1 VSTRVVLVFGAL
13 GVSVAVTL
21 VFGALGVDVLVV
33 FGLAIVLVPFFS
45 SLNALL
51 NCLRPDLLC
60 QVNLIVLALF
70 TGMINNN
77 FTIFVLLNSVLFSSS
92 FNNFTHSNPI
102 GPPPPPIKPPVIAE
116 LPEPTGLYSG
126 IPPPPTY
133 NFLGL
138 GVGFGFGVS
147 FSFGVGV
154 GFANA
159 EGGIGSGIP
168 SALIDH

>member
-1 VSTRVVLVFGAL
+1 M
-13 GVSVAVTL
+13 
-21 VFGALGVDVLVV
+21 
-33 FGLAIVLVPFFS
+33 PFFS

-51 NCLRPDLLC
+51 NCLRPGLLC

-92 FNNFTHSNPI
+92 FNNFTHSNPNI
-102 GPPPPPIKPPVIAE
+102 ALLLPPEIPPTAAE

-126 IPPPPTY
+126 IPPLPTY

-138 GVGFGFGVS
+138 GVGFGVS
-147 FSFGVGV
+147 FDVGVGV

>member
-1 VSTRVVLVFGAL
+1 
-13 GVSVAVTL
+13 
-21 VFGALGVDVLVV
+21 
-33 FGLAIVLVPFFS
+33 
-45 SLNALL
+45 
-51 NCLRPDLLC
+51 
-60 QVNLIVLALF
+60 
-70 TGMINNN
+70 MINNN

-92 FNNFTHSNPI
+92 FDNFTHSNPNI
-102 GPPPPPIKPPVIAE
+102 APPPPPEIPPTAAE

-126 IPPPPTY
+126 IPPLPTY

-138 GVGFGFGVS
+138 GVGFGVS
-147 FSFGVGV
+147 FDVGVGV